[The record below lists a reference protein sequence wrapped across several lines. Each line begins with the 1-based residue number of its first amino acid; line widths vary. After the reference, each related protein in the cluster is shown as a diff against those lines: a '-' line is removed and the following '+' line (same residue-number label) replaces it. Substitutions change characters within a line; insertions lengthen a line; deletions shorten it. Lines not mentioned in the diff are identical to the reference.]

1 MGWFDNPDRAIKDL
15 HRQAEE
21 AATRA
26 KFAKDPKKAE
36 RYRREAT
43 RLTKKAAFVRGLRD
57 E

>member
-36 RYRREAT
+36 RYRKEAT
-43 RLTKKAAFVRGLRD
+43 RLTRKAAFVRGLRD

>member
-1 MGWFDNPDRAIKDL
+1 MGWLDNPDRAIKDL

-26 KFAKDPKKAE
+26 KFTKDPKKAD
-36 RYRREAT
+36 RYRKEAT
-43 RLTKKAAFVRGLRD
+43 RLTRQAAYVRRLRD